1 MSRIPVLLDTDIGN
15 DIDDALCLLYL
26 LRQPMCELVGI
37 TTVGGQPEVR
47 AMLADALCR
56 EVGREDIPIHSGT
69 GIPILIPQKMVE
81 APQGVALK
89 GRRYGKGFQSNTAV
103 DFLRETIRSRPGEI
117 TLLGIGPLTNIGLLF
132 AIDPEIPSLLK
143 RLVLMCGQ
151 FYKQKGEWNARV
163 DPHAAAIVYKGRVT
177 QHLSVGLDVTQKCR
191 VSSEEIRKTIKE
203 LGFEIINDM
212 LEVWLKYRDSV
223 TYHDPLAAS
232 LIFQPDICR
241 YEKGR
246 VDVELK
252 VDDLLGTTYWEP
264 NTQESYH
271 TIATDVEP
279 DRFFD
284 HYFSIVGNK

>member
-1 MSRIPVLLDTDIGN
+1 MNKIPVLLDTDIGN

-37 TTVGGQPEVR
+37 TTVGGQPGVR

-56 EVGREDIPIHSGT
+56 EVGREGIPIHSGT

-81 APQGVALK
+81 APQGAALK
-89 GRRYGKGFQSNTAV
+89 GRTYRKSFQSNRTV

-163 DPHAAAIVYKGRVT
+163 DPHAAAIVYNARVA

-191 VSSEEIRKTIKE
+191 MSGEEIRRNMMG
-203 LGFEIINDM
+203 LGFELINDM
-212 LEVWLKYRDSV
+212 LEVWLKFRGRV

-241 YEKGR
+241 YERGK

-264 NTQESYH
+264 NTQETYY
-271 TIATDVEP
+271 TIAVDV
-279 DRFFD
+279 DSNCFFD
-284 HYFSIVGNK
+284 HYFSIVGEK